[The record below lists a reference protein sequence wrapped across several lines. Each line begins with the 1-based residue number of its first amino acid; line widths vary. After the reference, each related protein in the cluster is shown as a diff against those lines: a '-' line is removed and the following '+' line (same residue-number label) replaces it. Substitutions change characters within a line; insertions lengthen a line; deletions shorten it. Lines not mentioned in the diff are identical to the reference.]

1 MLIIEEKHKK
11 QQVVNKKVIFLSENC
26 LCGDLFF
33 NEQCFSTRDLKT
45 RDIALNSIIYK
56 QLQFKETYSTT
67 L

>member
-11 QQVVNKKVIFLSENC
+11 QQVVNKVFYFSFGELSVFQWAVFQHK
-26 LCGDLFF
+26 GF
-33 NEQCFSTRDLKT
+33 KT

-67 L
+67 V